1 MKKAFYVILVLL
13 LVSVAGNVWQY
24 DVKKQ
29 KQADEATTT
38 IQVDTVR
45 YSVATYT
52 YDTLLRH
59 EVVTLPVVRKADT
72 THTKVVLHD
81 TVQMHDSIDVE
92 IPITQRRYDGDTY
105 RAWVSGFRP
114 NLDSIEVYNT
124 TTTIKQPA
132 PKRKRWGLG
141 VQAGYGYG
149 KNGMQP
155 YVGVGVSYNFVVF

>member
-1 MKKAFYVILVLL
+1 MKKAFNVILVLL

-24 DVKKQ
+24 AVKKQ
-29 KQADEATTT
+29 QAEGTITTT
-38 IQVDTVR
+38 KVDTVR
-45 YSVATYT
+45 YSLVTYT

-59 EVVTLPVVRKADT
+59 EVVTLPVARKADA
-72 THTKVVLHD
+72 THTEVVLRD
-81 TVQMHDSIDVE
+81 TVLVHDSIDVE

-105 RAWVSGFRP
+105 RAWVSGFRT

-124 TTTIKQPA
+124 TTTITRPT

-155 YVGVGVSYNFVVF
+155 YVGVGLSYNFAGF

>member
-1 MKKAFYVILVLL
+1 M
-13 LVSVAGNVWQY
+13 WQY

-38 IQVDTVR
+38 IQVDTMR

-72 THTKVVLHD
+72 THTEVVLHD

-105 RAWVSGFRP
+105 RAWVSGFVRTLTALKSITPRP
-114 NLDSIEVYNT
+114 
-124 TTTIKQPA
+124 P
-132 PKRKRWGLG
+132 
-141 VQAGYGYG
+141 
-149 KNGMQP
+149 
-155 YVGVGVSYNFVVF
+155 

>member
-59 EVVTLPVVRKADT
+59 EVVTLPVVGKPTPHTRRWCCMIRYRCT
-72 THTKVVLHD
+72 T
-81 TVQMHDSIDVE
+81 
-92 IPITQRRYDGDTY
+92 
-105 RAWVSGFRP
+105 A
-114 NLDSIEVYNT
+114 
-124 TTTIKQPA
+124 
-132 PKRKRWGLG
+132 
-141 VQAGYGYG
+141 
-149 KNGMQP
+149 
-155 YVGVGVSYNFVVF
+155 